1 MKKQRMMPLLLF
13 LPALWCLSCSPGTEV
28 TKSWVDESF
37 AGKPFKKLLVMAVV
51 KDQWVRGA
59 FETTLEE
66 DLAANNVTVIRSMDV
81 MEETE
86 ELTPEVFES
95 KFLPLGIDAVL
106 ISREINRESREKV
119 FYNLPQDYY
128 GMYSYYAMS
137 YTYYLQPSYIRQ
149 DEVFFVESNLY
160 DVKTTRLVWSAVSES
175 LAPQKATDVVIPLT
189 KIVARSLRQD
199 GFVK

>member
-1 MKKQRMMPLLLF
+1 MKRQRILSLCLC
-13 LPALWCLSCSPGTEV
+13 LPAFWCLSCSPGTQV
-28 TKSWVDESF
+28 TKSWADEGF

-66 DLAANNVTVIRSMDV
+66 DLAKDNVAVIRSMDV
-81 MEETE
+81 MEKTE
-86 ELTPEVFES
+86 ELTPELFES

-119 FYNLPQDYY
+119 FYNLPNDYY
-128 GMYSYYAMS
+128 GMYSYYAMT

-149 DEVFFVESNLY
+149 DEVFYVESNLY
-160 DVKTTRLVWSAVSES
+160 DVKSTRLVWSAVSES
-175 LAPQKATDVVIPLT
+175 LAPQKATDIVIPLT

-199 GFVK
+199 GFIK